1 MAKQTKATAAET
13 GNRKEGE
20 SLRRKLIQP
29 LDLPLSSQKLIQKLI
44 LTLTK
49 CLAATVPLGAEIIR
63 WWQPSKRP

>member
-29 LDLPLSSQKLIQKLI
+29 LDLPLSSQKLI

-63 WWQPSKRP
+63 WWQPSKRS